1 MNKFRNLRHAAA
13 PAAAAALA
21 FMMMAEPALA
31 YTGPGAGIT
40 ALGSLLA
47 LVAAL
52 VLGIIGFIWYPVK
65 RLLKLRN
72 GASRKKESAS
82 ETS

>member
-1 MNKFRNLRHAAA
+1 MNQRRKLRRAVT
-13 PAAAAALA
+13 PAAALA
-21 FMMMAEPALA
+21 LVLVAGPAFA

-40 ALGSLLA
+40 AIGSLLA

-52 VLGIIGFIWYPVK
+52 VLGIIGFVWYPVK
-65 RLLKLRN
+65 RLMKSRN
-72 GASRKKESAS
+72 AAAQKKESAS

>member
-1 MNKFRNLRHAAA
+1 MKNLRNLRCAAT
-13 PAAAAALA
+13 PAATLA
-21 FMMMAEPALA
+21 FVLMAGPAFA

-40 ALGSLLA
+40 AIGSLLA

-52 VLGIIGFIWYPVK
+52 VLGIIGFVWYPVK
-65 RLLKLRN
+65 RMMKSRN
-72 GASRKKESAS
+72 GAAQKKESAS